1 MLRQNLNN
9 YFSGLMDNEEIIKKD
24 IEKSM
29 ITNFLAPL
37 KIREKEELKN
47 KQVKKMIKESRAAK
61 SNMKKIVSEIDSSI
75 KGAYSKKVVE
85 TLNNKIEEYKT
96 EPFSRTTNFKGL

>member
-47 KQVKKMIKESRAAK
+47 KQVKKYLKL
-61 SNMKKIVSEIDSSI
+61 NHPKKL
-75 KGAYSKKVVE
+75 K
-85 TLNNKIEEYKT
+85 
-96 EPFSRTTNFKGL
+96 

>member
-47 KQVKKMIKESRAAK
+47 KQVKKNDKR
-61 SNMKKIVSEIDSSI
+61 I
-75 KGAYSKKVVE
+75 KGCKKQHE
-85 TLNNKIEEYKT
+85 KNSI
-96 EPFSRTTNFKGL
+96 